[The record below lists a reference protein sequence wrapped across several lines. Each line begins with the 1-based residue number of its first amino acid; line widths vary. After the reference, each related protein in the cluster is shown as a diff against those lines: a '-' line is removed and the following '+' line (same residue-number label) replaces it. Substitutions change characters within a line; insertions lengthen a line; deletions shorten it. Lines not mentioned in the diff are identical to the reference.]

1 MSTRILLAEDHAMVR
16 EGLRSVVE
24 EEPGLEV
31 AGEADNG
38 REAVR
43 LTRELSPGVVVMDIG
58 MPDLNGVDATRQI
71 LARSGE
77 IKVIA
82 LSVHTDKRMVA
93 GMLEAGASGYVPK
106 ISAARE
112 LITAIRTV
120 EGGGVYL
127 SPKVQAVVI
136 QGFLGNLEE
145 GQVEISEDLTARE
158 REVLQ
163 LIAEGR
169 TSKEIASELN
179 RSIKTIQ
186 SHRQNIMDK
195 LNLHNVASLTK
206 YAIRAG
212 LTPLDG

>member
-1 MSTRILLAEDHAMVR
+1 MSTKVLLAEDHAMVR

-24 EEPGLEV
+24 EEPDLEV
-31 AGEADNG
+31 AAEAENG

-43 LTRELSPGVVVMDIG
+43 LARELSPNIVVMDIG

-71 LARSGE
+71 LARSRK
-77 IKVIA
+77 IKVLA

-106 ISAARE
+106 ISAAKE
-112 LITAIRTV
+112 LITAIRTI

-136 QGFLGNLEE
+136 QGFLGSLGEE
-145 GQVEISEDLTARE
+145 EVNISAELTRRE

-163 LIAEGR
+163 LIAEGN
-169 TSKEIASELN
+169 TNKEIASKLN

-186 SHRQNIMDK
+186 SHRQNIMHK
-195 LNLHNVASLTK
+195 LDMHNVAALTK
-206 YAIRAG
+206 HAVRAG
-212 LTPLDG
+212 LTPLDE